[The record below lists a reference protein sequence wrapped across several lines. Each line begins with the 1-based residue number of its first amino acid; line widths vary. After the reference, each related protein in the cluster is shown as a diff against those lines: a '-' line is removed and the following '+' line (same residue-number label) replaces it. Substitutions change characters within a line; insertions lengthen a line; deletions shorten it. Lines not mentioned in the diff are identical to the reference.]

1 MHDPTLSS
9 APGSC
14 MLAVGTYTEILPHV
28 QGRGRGI
35 HLLAFD
41 GATASFHERQV
52 LTGPVNPSYLCAA
65 AGRLYGVSERERDA
79 ALEIFA
85 IEDGG
90 GALRA
95 VGRAAVPGAAP
106 CHVSVNL
113 PARQLYV
120 SNYGS
125 GELLCFALDAD
136 GLPLDAP
143 QVIARRGA
151 GPRAGR
157 QEGPHVHY
165 AAATGD
171 GAWVY
176 LCDLGTDTIA
186 RHQVRPDGLDP
197 TPARELRSRPGAG
210 PRHLALTA
218 DGTLAAVVEELSN
231 TVAVYALNEPAGER
245 ARASTLPRNW
255 RGASAASAI
264 RLHPDGELLYAANRG
279 HDSVAVYRLRRAAP
293 WLEPVGF
300 IDVGGRA
307 PRDIALTPDGA
318 FLLVA
323 SQDDHFIR
331 AWRIDPATGLAHAQG
346 QPYPLASPACLCPLP

>member
-1 MHDPTLSS
+1 MPNPPFSN

-14 MLAVGTYTEILPHV
+14 LLAVGTYTEILPHV

-65 AGRLYGVSERERDA
+65 AGRLYGVSEQERDA

-85 IEDGG
+85 IEDSGA
-90 GALRA
+90 ALRP
-95 VGRAAVPGAAP
+95 VGRVAVPGAAP

-125 GELLCFALDAD
+125 GELLCYALDAD
-136 GLPLDAP
+136 GLPQGAP

-151 GPRAGR
+151 GPRADR

-165 AAATGD
+165 AAATRD

-186 RHQVRPDGLDP
+186 CHRVRPDGLAP
-197 TPARELRSRPGAG
+197 TPARELRARPGAG

-231 TVAVYALNEPAGER
+231 TVAVYALDEPAGER
-245 ARASTLPRNW
+245 ARASTLPRGW
-255 RGASAASAI
+255 HGANTASAI

-279 HDSVAVYRLRRAAP
+279 RDSVAVYRLRRTAP

-331 AWRIDPATGLAHAQG
+331 AWRIDPATGMAHAQG
-346 QPYPLASPACLCPLP
+346 EPYPLASPACLCPLP

>member
-1 MHDPTLSS
+1 MHDPTLSN

-14 MLAVGTYTEILPHV
+14 LLAVGTYTEMLPHV

-41 GATASFHERQV
+41 GATASFHERQ
-52 LTGPVNPSYLCAA
+52 LLAGPVNPSYLCAA
-65 AGRLYGVSERERDA
+65 ADRLYGVCERERDA
-79 ALEIFA
+79 SLEVYA
-85 IEDGG
+85 IEAG
-90 GALRA
+90 GAALRPL
-95 VGRAAVPGAAP
+95 GRVALPGAAP

-125 GELLCFALDAD
+125 GELLCYALDA
-136 GLPLDAP
+136 GGMPQGTP

-151 GPRAGR
+151 GPRADR
-157 QEGPHVHY
+157 QEGPHLHY

-171 GAWVY
+171 GARVY

-186 RHQVRPDGLDP
+186 CHRVRPDGLAP
-197 TPARELRSRPGAG
+197 MPERELRARPGAG

-231 TVAVYALNEPAGER
+231 TVAVYALDEPPGER

-264 RLHPDGELLYAANRG
+264 RLHPAGELLYAANRG

-331 AWRIDPATGLAHAQG
+331 AWRIDPATGMAHAQG
-346 QPYPLASPACLCPLP
+346 EPYPLASPACLCPLP